1 MSRAGVGSSVVRVG
15 RVDSTQAIAF
25 ALAADGAAD
34 GTVVLADSQ
43 SAGRGR
49 RGRVWLDE
57 PGASLLVSVVLR
69 PRLEP
74 VRLPLLSLAV
84 AVAVAEALTQVTGVS
99 ARLKWPNDVL
109 VGGRKIAGILLE
121 SRLGPAPV
129 VVVGIGVNLV
139 QREFPPAL
147 QGGATSVLL
156 ETDRAVEREAL
167 LDAVLQALDRWRR
180 SLERGATAALLE
192 RWRAVADTLGRTV
205 TVDGARGVAV
215 DIDADGALLVADGAR
230 RHRVVAGDLAESSA
244 LSSRSA
250 RDSSPAGV
258 AEVRTSGGDGGHTG
272 APALE

>member
-1 MSRAGVGSSVVRVG
+1 MSGGLAQSVVRAG
-15 RVDSTQAIAF
+15 RVESTQALAF

-74 VRLPLLSLAV
+74 ARLPLLSLAG
-84 AVAVAEALTQVTGVS
+84 AVAVAEALTQVAGVA

-121 SRLGPAPV
+121 SRVGPAPV
-129 VVVGIGVNLV
+129 VVAGIGVNLA
-139 QREFPPAL
+139 QRRFPPEL
-147 QGGATSVLL
+147 QAAATSVAL

-167 LDAVLQALDRWRR
+167 LGALLEALDRWRR
-180 SLERGATAALLE
+180 SLERGATTAVLD
-192 RWRAVADTLGRTV
+192 RWRALADTLGRTV
-205 TVDGARGVAV
+205 TVEDAHGVAV
-215 DIDADGALLVADGAR
+215 DVDADGALLVADGDR
-230 RHRVVAGDLAESSA
+230 RHRIVSGEIAEGP
-244 LSSRSA
+244 
-250 RDSSPAGV
+250 D
-258 AEVRTSGGDGGHTG
+258 
-272 APALE
+272 